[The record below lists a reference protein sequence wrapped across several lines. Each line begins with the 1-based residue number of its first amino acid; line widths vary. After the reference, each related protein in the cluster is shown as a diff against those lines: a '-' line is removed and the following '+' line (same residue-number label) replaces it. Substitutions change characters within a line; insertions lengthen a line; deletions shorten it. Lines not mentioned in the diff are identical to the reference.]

1 MLIISGAEQKTL
13 MKVSLYQSSL
23 CFAFLY
29 KLNKKCRRKVGGKL
43 RIPGLRRI
51 CKKEDEKNVY
61 YCECIYKD
69 RIICNNSQSEGKDL

>member
-13 MKVSLYQSSL
+13 IKVSLYQSSL

-51 CKKEDEKNVY
+51 CKKEDEKNSLLLRMY
-61 YCECIYKD
+61 LQ
-69 RIICNNSQSEGKDL
+69 R

>member
-13 MKVSLYQSSL
+13 IKVSLYQSSL

-51 CKKEDEKNVY
+51 CKKEDEKMSIIANVFTKI
-61 YCECIYKD
+61 E
-69 RIICNNSQSEGKDL
+69 

>member
-29 KLNKKCRRKVGGKL
+29 KLNKKFV
-43 RIPGLRRI
+43 
-51 CKKEDEKNVY
+51 KKEDEKNVY

>member
-51 CKKEDEKNVY
+51 CKK
-61 YCECIYKD
+61 
-69 RIICNNSQSEGKDL
+69 RR